1 MRRMGET
8 GEGWRGGGERGG
20 GENGRRGESRISKT
34 GDEREHGGLRSC
46 IGRTWQKRGEVTASN
61 DIAEGEATSA
71 RLRTSCNV
79 ESWSLQGC
87 THGFKP
93 GSGVVLSCFGKCTLT
108 SVHRKD

>member
-1 MRRMGET
+1 MRRMRET
-8 GEGWRGGGERGG
+8 GEGWGGGGETGG
-20 GENGRRGESRISKT
+20 GENGRRGESRISRT

-46 IGRTWQKRGEVTASN
+46 RKDMAKGGEVTASN
-61 DIAEGEATSA
+61 DIAESEATSA

-79 ESWSLQGC
+79 EPWSLQGC
-87 THGFKP
+87 IHGFKP